1 VGWFAIACVS
11 GFFGYWAWRWLAPW
25 LAAQHQITIEAA
37 EIRSAVIAFATV
49 IIGLIL
55 WTILFQHVRTAGEIP
70 AVLYNGYVARSLLGL
85 ALGAGAAFV
94 IAQRS
99 GPVAAAGTPQ
109 FGILPTHLVLSM
121 GIGILTLALVAP
133 YVDGWFQRLTGIK
146 SPFIELQLGAGA
158 TTHRVSVAQGEN
170 IFFTIQSLKFLQN
183 YNDRIQGDI
192 DYFTAYGKGP
202 NNKNLVDSAKA
213 LLPAFKDVI
222 KPVATCVQTALTQGW
237 LSTDSARQII
247 SPTAELLEQIIF
259 AEDVLD
265 QRGEQA
271 KHDQFWQL
279 VMTMPDKVQSRVRI
293 PECTAPRDI
302 KNFPT
307 FQKYQNLPYL
317 HAAAALFIS
326 FMGDGDKALQVLQK
340 ASDLYKPN
348 GQPVLD
354 FKDYTFLLA
363 MGHLSYFQGRS
374 SKVTSYFDPFNEM
387 RAIARSR
394 IEQLERKRECEADL
408 SPICYAQI
416 YEIVALNQAAYYL
429 AEDLARGN
437 EEAKGYTA
445 RIGEYAREIKHV
457 VDEVDN
463 HTAKSNYFYGSYVKP
478 DMYALLDTYAYA
490 TLVVEAEKP
499 NPDYGLIRKEV
510 IDVLK
515 RVVEHVEEQIPKHS
529 SKIDA
534 LDIAQLKIIQ
544 AHLASARQLVGE

>member
-11 GFFGYWAWRWLAPW
+11 GFFGYWARLWLTTW

-49 IIGLIL
+49 FICLFL
-55 WTILFQHVRTAGEIP
+55 WTVLFQNARTLGEIP
-70 AVLYNGYVARSLLGL
+70 AGLYNGYVARFLLGL
-85 ALGAGAAFV
+85 VLGAGAAFV

-99 GPVAAAGTPQ
+99 GPVAPAGAIQ
-109 FGILPTHLVLSM
+109 SGILPVHFILSM
-121 GIGILTLALVAP
+121 GIGILAIALVAP
-133 YVDGWFQRLTGIK
+133 YVDDWFQRLTGIK

-158 TTHRVSVAQGEN
+158 TTHRVSVAEGEN
-170 IFFTIQSLKFLQN
+170 IFFSFQTLKFLQN
-183 YNDRIQGDI
+183 YDDRIQSDI
-192 DYFTAYGKGP
+192 DYFASYGQGP
-202 NNKNLVDSAKA
+202 KNTTIIDSAKA

-222 KPVATCVQTALTQGW
+222 RPVATCVQTAITEGW

-247 SPTAELLEQIIF
+247 LPAAELLEQIIF
-259 AEDVLD
+259 AEEVLD
-265 QRGEQA
+265 QRGEQS

-279 VMTMPDKVQSRVRI
+279 VMTLPDKIQSRVRI
-293 PECTAPRDI
+293 PECTTPRDI

-317 HAAAALFIS
+317 HAAAALLIS
-326 FMGDGDKALQVLQK
+326 FTGDGDKALQVLQK

-354 FKDYTFLLA
+354 FKDYTFLLT

-394 IEQLERKRECEADL
+394 IEQLERKHQCEADL

-416 YEIVALNQAAYYL
+416 YEIVAMNQAAYYL

-437 EEAKGYTA
+437 GEVKSYTS
-445 RIGEYAREIKHV
+445 RIKEYGREIKRV

-463 HTAKSNYFYGSYVKP
+463 HTAKGNYFYVSYVKP

-490 TLVVEAEKP
+490 TLAVEAEKP
-499 NPDYGLIRKEV
+499 NPDYDLIRREV

-515 RVVEHVEEQIPKHS
+515 RVVEHLEEQIPKYS
-529 SKIDA
+529 SKIDT
-534 LDIAQLKIIQ
+534 LGIAQLKIAQ